1 MATLAG
7 YEVLGL
13 HESVIT
19 EIIIIIIIIIIKQ
32 KMIKKSAGRL
42 CFVVFRSVFISAKKF
57 KLFCSSCSVAV
68 CRCYLFISRTQYS
81 FSNV

>member
-19 EIIIIIIIIIIKQ
+19 EIIIIIIIKKQ

>member
-19 EIIIIIIIIIIKQ
+19 EIIIIIIIIIKQ

-42 CFVVFRSVFISAKKF
+42 CFVVFRSVLISAKKF

>member
-19 EIIIIIIIIIIKQ
+19 EIIIIIIKKKQ

>member
-19 EIIIIIIIIIIKQ
+19 EIIIIIIIIIKQ

-42 CFVVFRSVFISAKKF
+42 CFVVFRSVFISFNYKK
-57 KLFCSSCSVAV
+57 L
-68 CRCYLFISRTQYS
+68 R
-81 FSNV
+81 

>member
-19 EIIIIIIIIIIKQ
+19 EIIIIIIIKKQ
-32 KMIKKSAGRL
+32 EMIKKSAGRL